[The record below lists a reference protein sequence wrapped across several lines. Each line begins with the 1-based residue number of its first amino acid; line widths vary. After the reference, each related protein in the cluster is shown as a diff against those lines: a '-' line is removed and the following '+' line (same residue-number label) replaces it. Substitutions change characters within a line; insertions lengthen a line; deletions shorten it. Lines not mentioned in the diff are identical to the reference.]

1 MENVCH
7 PKHFMAQLLSEKI
20 NVKISEEKM
29 RRNDWLPAKEWRASW
44 DSGDLW
50 KDSQIQFL

>member
-1 MENVCH
+1 MQ
-7 PKHFMAQLLSEKI
+7 PKTLCGTITFGKI

-44 DSGDLW
+44 DSGDLR